1 MTTTSR
7 KLSTSSFYLFA
18 LATVPAFFLIATS
31 DVFNTPK
38 AVLLVALVVG
48 TLVHFKVSG
57 ISRESNRFEKQIS
70 ILLLLLTVGLLV
82 ASLASDTTIARVIW
96 GYPGRANGLLYF
108 LAIFVALYLGMKLI
122 LESNFRN
129 QLNKALNASFLI
141 ILGYSLIQFLDLDP
155 IPWSNS
161 FQVIGTFGN
170 PNFAAAFLG
179 VVTFFYLYHFFNS
192 ESKLRLV
199 SLALAALAGFL
210 AVQTGSVQGP
220 AIIIVTSFILLSRYL
235 KLRLSLKAFVGFV
248 VSSTLVAGF
257 TFASLLGYGVLG
269 ESLYQ
274 YTLRLR
280 MDYWWI
286 GIKTGLNWPI
296 TGVGTDSYV
305 EGFKLL
311 RGQAFVDKWGASLTS
326 DSAHN
331 APLNFLA
338 NFGFL
343 NFILLLILIL
353 AISTR
358 ALKVIF
364 GNSEGVSD
372 FALVVSIMWLGML
385 VQSLFS
391 IEQIGLG
398 VFQWLLGGI
407 LLNRAIFEPSRAGR
421 KEPKGN
427 NKEVL
432 QRERRS
438 FAYEFRGEISIFAI
452 VVSGALLFPVLRE
465 DMVARD
471 LLSTN
476 ISQSTPKELLDEKI
490 GSLSYISR
498 QEVRRGVVYS
508 NALLQANRIDEA
520 EKFLIE
526 IVEKDSQA
534 IEALLSLAR
543 IQRFYNRIEKE
554 IEYREQIAGLDPWD
568 YPNKFSLVEAYL
580 AVQNVNEA
588 RELANQLSEIAPNT
602 LEAESATALVN
613 EKLGK

>member
-48 TLVHFKVSG
+48 TFVHFKVSG

-108 LAIFVALYLGMKLI
+108 LAILVALYLGMKLI

-129 QLNKALNASFLI
+129 QLNKALNASFII
-141 ILGYSLIQFLDLDP
+141 ILSYSLIQFLDLDP

-161 FQVIGTFGN
+161 FEIIGTFGN
-170 PNFAAAFLG
+170 PNFAGAFLG
-179 VVTFFYLYHFFNS
+179 VVTFFYFYHFLHL
-192 ESKLRLV
+192 ESKWRFASLTLAIV
-199 SLALAALAGFL
+199 SGFL
-210 AVQTGSVQGP
+210 TVQAGSVQGP
-220 AIIIVTSFILLSRYL
+220 AIIVITSFILLSRFVKGRLPL
-235 KLRLSLKAFVGFV
+235 KVFVGYLI
-248 VSSTLVAGF
+248 SSAFAAVF

-269 ESLYQ
+269 DSLYQ

-280 MDYWWI
+280 LDYWWI

-311 RGQAFVDKWGASLTS
+311 RGQAFADRWGASLTS
-326 DSAHN
+326 DSAHS

-338 NFGFL
+338 NFGFI
-343 NFILLLILIL
+343 NFSLLLILIF
-353 AISTR
+353 AISVR
-358 ALKVIF
+358 ALKVVF
-364 GNSEGVSD
+364 SKDEGVYD
-372 FALVVSIMWLGML
+372 FALIVSIMWFGML

-407 LLNRAIFEPSRAGR
+407 LLNRAIFEPSRASR
-421 KEPKGN
+421 KEIKGKN
-427 NKEVL
+427 TESL
-432 QRERRS
+432 QREKRG

-554 IEYREQIAGLDPWD
+554 IEYREQIAALDPWD
-568 YPNKFSLVEAYL
+568 YPNKLSLVEAYL
-580 AVQNVNEA
+580 ALQNINQA